1 MGSLTFRVSCSL
13 VLPYL
18 SMHRDKEM
26 KNLGSK
32 PETGY
37 KHGEYKVNLSRR
49 EKQEWNEA
57 HPEATPLPIHK

>member
-1 MGSLTFRVSCSL
+1 
-13 VLPYL
+13 
-18 SMHRDKEM
+18 MHRDKEM

-32 PETGY
+32 PETGF